1 MDQKR
6 TKQIAVRITED
17 VDKTLEEEA
26 KKHRWTKAALANMI
40 LEEWTTNQQKEHKDG
55 SGNENL

>member
-26 KKHRWTKAALANMI
+26 KKHRWTKAALVNMI
-40 LEEWTTNQQKEHKDG
+40 LEEWTTEHEKEK
-55 SGNENL
+55 GNDN

>member
-6 TKQIAVRITED
+6 TKQIAVRITEE
-17 VDKTLEEEA
+17 VDKALEAEA

-40 LEEWTTNQQKEHKDG
+40 LEDWTKEIEKEKPKDG
-55 SGNENL
+55 SHQ

>member
-6 TKQIAVRITED
+6 TKQIAVRITEE
-17 VDKTLEEEA
+17 VDKALEAEA

-40 LEEWTTNQQKEHKDG
+40 LEEWTSNREKEQADG
-55 SGNENL
+55 